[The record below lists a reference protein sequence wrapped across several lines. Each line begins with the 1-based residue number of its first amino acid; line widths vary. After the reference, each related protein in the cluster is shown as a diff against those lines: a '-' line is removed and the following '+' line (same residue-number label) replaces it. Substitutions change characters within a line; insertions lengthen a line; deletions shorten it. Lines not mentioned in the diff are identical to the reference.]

1 MNNNNS
7 NSVDQVSVEMSIE
20 MLMECLLSTEQES
33 IESIN
38 RHTTEDAR
46 STHDPY
52 GVRLQNQAYHGLG

>member
-1 MNNNNS
+1 
-7 NSVDQVSVEMSIE
+7 
-20 MLMECLLSTEQES
+20 MECLLSTEQES